1 MNAPTLKVYAAGGAA
16 INIIREVYRPEGQGK
31 EPGFANME
39 ITFLDTS
46 RSNMPKGSD
55 KDFYLVQGIG
65 DVKVDGSGKVRGTNY
80 DAAHMAIPEILH
92 RHPAGDLNVIVHSAS
107 GGSGSILGPLLA
119 QELLGQN
126 KSVVVIMVGSTACIQ
141 EIKNTISTI
150 LSYQGISV
158 VKNRP
163 VVAHY
168 LENGRRP
175 MAENDNSVRM
185 ALLLLA
191 AVWSGENHGLDSR
204 DLHHFLDYQ
213 YVSQHSV
220 ALAGL
225 KIKAD
230 GKLDEPEKG
239 QAISSVVSIIRD
251 GEDPD
256 PGLVVG
262 YHSFGRLSDAASL
275 AIKVPTPIHLSTR
288 QGYFAC
294 ILNNL
299 KAKLEEAESMYKVH
313 QVNQVQVTN
322 SNNLGI
328 VI

>member
-1 MNAPTLKVYAAGGAA
+1 MNTPTLRIYAAGGAA
-16 INIIREVYRPEGQGK
+16 INIVREVYRPEGQGN

-46 RSNMPKGSD
+46 RSNMPKNAD
-55 KDFYLVQGIG
+55 KDFYLVQSVGEA
-65 DVKVDGSGKVRGTNY
+65 KVDGSGKVRSTNY
-80 DAAHMAIPEILH
+80 DAVQIAIPEILH
-92 RHPAGDLNVIVHSAS
+92 RHPASDLNIVVHSAS
-107 GGSGSILGPLLA
+107 GGSGSIIAPLLV
-119 QELLGQN
+119 QELLEQR
-126 KSVVVIMVGSTACIQ
+126 KQVIVLMIGSTTCIQ
-141 EIKNTISTI
+141 EIKNTINTI
-150 LSYQGISV
+150 LSYQGISTL
-158 VKNRP
+158 KNRP
-163 VVAHY
+163 VIAHY

-175 MAENDNSVRM
+175 VSENDNSIRM
-185 ALLLLA
+185 AILLLA

-213 YVSQHSV
+213 YVSQHPVGLS
-220 ALAGL
+220 GL

-239 QAISSVVSIIRD
+239 QAISSVVSIVRD

-288 QGYFAC
+288 QGYFAS
-294 ILNNL
+294 ILINL
-299 KAKLEEAESMYKVH
+299 KAKLDEAESMYKVH

-322 SNNLGI
+322 ANSQGI
-328 VI
+328 VL